1 MARLQLKLEFRL
13 HANLAL
19 LIILDGN
26 INFHQQNQSFVKILT
41 LHSCWIHP
49 PYCFCVLIRAEFL
62 KPYDWSFE
70 IADEIIYSER
80 FFVL

>member
-26 INFHQQNQSFVKILT
+26 INFHQQEHTTYLHVKENRKKVTDLA
-41 LHSCWIHP
+41 L
-49 PYCFCVLIRAEFL
+49 
-62 KPYDWSFE
+62 
-70 IADEIIYSER
+70 
-80 FFVL
+80 